1 MSELALALRSVS
13 DSTFKTTAEPKPK
26 GYPPASVLK
35 KQREKLERE
44 LTWLKSET
52 EFKKRRAQQL
62 YDDVQINEQA
72 IILNKKWLFNVIAA
86 QEYGYNR
93 QDAEVS
99 ERDGGESKK
108 KKRLPLCLPRPKA
121 LSY

>member
-1 MSELALALRSVS
+1 MSDLALALRSVS
-13 DSTFKTTAEPKPK
+13 DSTLKTTAEPKPK

-99 ERDGGESKK
+99 ERDEGESKK